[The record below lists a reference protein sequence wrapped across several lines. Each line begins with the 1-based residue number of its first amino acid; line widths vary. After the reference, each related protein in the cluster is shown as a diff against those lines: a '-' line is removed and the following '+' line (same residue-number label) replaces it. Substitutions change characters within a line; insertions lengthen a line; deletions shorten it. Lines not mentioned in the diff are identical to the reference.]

1 MPHRLTPEQPG
12 SLSCFGPGTLEMEE
26 LLDEPST
33 SVPDANLAFF
43 LGGLQQLMSI
53 LWAWASM
60 HGVSDS

>member
-1 MPHRLTPEQPG
+1 
-12 SLSCFGPGTLEMEE
+12 MEE